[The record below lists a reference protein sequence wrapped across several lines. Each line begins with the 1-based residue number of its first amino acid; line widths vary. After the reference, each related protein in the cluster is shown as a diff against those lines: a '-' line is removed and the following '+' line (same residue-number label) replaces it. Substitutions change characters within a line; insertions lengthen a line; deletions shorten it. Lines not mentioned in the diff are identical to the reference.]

1 MMNALGLLEVN
12 GLTASIEAADTML
25 KTAAVRLVNQTITS
39 PGLVTLVIEG
49 DLAACRAALD
59 AGAAA
64 ASRLGQVLVKKEIG
78 RPEADTEWFVTSFNK
93 SAVSVPKKVE
103 PKPTRSANLEPVVA
117 VEVKGNPLPIET
129 IEIEGAS
136 ASSPIVEVD
145 VKDVPS
151 PHEVAEFS
159 ETALLTYITN
169 HAQGRNVT
177 DIINHFNVSR
187 AEIKSM
193 LKDCISQGKI
203 HKRGNRYY
211 FVDSKK

>member
-25 KTAAVRLVNQTITS
+25 KTAAVRLVNQTINS

-59 AGAAA
+59 AGAAV

-117 VEVKGNPLPIET
+117 VEVKDNPLPIET
-129 IEIEGAS
+129 IEIEGT
-136 ASSPIVEVD
+136 SSPIVEVD

>member
-25 KTAAVRLVNQTITS
+25 KTAAVRLVNQTINS

-117 VEVKGNPLPIET
+117 VEVKDNPLPIET
-129 IEIEGAS
+129 IEIEGT
-136 ASSPIVEVD
+136 SSPIVEVD

-151 PHEVAEFS
+151 PHEVVEFS

-211 FVDSKK
+211 FVESKK

>member
-25 KTAAVRLVNQTITS
+25 KTAAVRLVNQTINS

-117 VEVKGNPLPIET
+117 VEVKDNPLPIET
-129 IEIEGAS
+129 IEIEGT
-136 ASSPIVEVD
+136 SSPIVEVD

-211 FVDSKK
+211 FVESKK

>member
-64 ASRLGQVLVKKEIG
+64 ASRLGLVLVKKEIG

-117 VEVKGNPLPIET
+117 VEVKGN
-129 IEIEGAS
+129 
-136 ASSPIVEVD
+136 
-145 VKDVPS
+145 PS

>member
-25 KTAAVRLVNQTITS
+25 KTAAVRLVNQTINS

-117 VEVKGNPLPIET
+117 VEVKDNPLPIET
-129 IEIEGAS
+129 IEIEGT
-136 ASSPIVEVD
+136 SSPIVEVD

-151 PHEVAEFS
+151 PHEVVEFS

>member
-25 KTAAVRLVNQTITS
+25 KTAAVRLVNQTFTS

-64 ASRLGQVLVKKEIG
+64 ASRIGRVLVKKEIG
-78 RPEADTEWFVTSFNK
+78 RPELDTEWFVNSFTKRPVPTPKKNI
-93 SAVSVPKKVE
+93 SAVTHV
-103 PKPTRSANLEPVVA
+103 
-117 VEVKGNPLPIET
+117 ET
-129 IEIEGAS
+129 IEQPIES
-136 ASSPIVEVD
+136 EKVEEINT
-145 VKDVPS
+145 S
-151 PHEVAEFS
+151 TSRETEFS
-159 ETALLTYITN
+159 QVTLLAYITE
-169 HAQGRNVT
+169 HVQGRNVT

-187 AEIKSM
+187 TDIKSM
-193 LKDCISQGKI
+193 LKDCISQGKV

-211 FVDSKK
+211 SVDTKK

>member
-25 KTAAVRLVNQTITS
+25 KTAAVRLVNQTINS

-93 SAVSVPKKVE
+93 PAVSVPKKVE

-117 VEVKGNPLPIET
+117 VEVKDNPLPIET
-129 IEIEGAS
+129 IEIEGT
-136 ASSPIVEVD
+136 SSPIVEVD

-211 FVDSKK
+211 FVESKK

>member
-25 KTAAVRLVNQTITS
+25 KTAAVRLVNQTINS

-93 SAVSVPKKVE
+93 SAVSVTKKVE

-117 VEVKGNPLPIET
+117 VEVKDNPLPIET
-129 IEIEGAS
+129 IEIEGT
-136 ASSPIVEVD
+136 SSPIVEVD